1 MNLITNGWKSQVT
14 LRYGKLVYFATTT
27 KKHCHCQFYIFS
39 KLGHE
44 IFNCHSFDS
53 FFTHFCIPVVQ
64 GWLFNPKTQWFCF
77 THWSSIEIVSTIE
90 RQGTQWYLLW
100 LLKEG
105 FLGDCK
111 IIWPSQLSWWCELA
125 TVESFYGW
133 YFVSSFNSDKGSMLK
148 KSVLETWDQY
158 QYLGNCSPTPP
169 LTQQQSIDNNLRL
182 MLS

>member
-77 THWSSIEIVSTIE
+77 THWSSTEIVSTIE
-90 RQGTQWYLLW
+90 RQGTHGIVIVKGRLPGWLQDNLAFSTELMMLIGYCREFLW
-100 LLKEG
+100 QIL
-105 FLGDCK
+105 C
-111 IIWPSQLSWWCELA
+111 
-125 TVESFYGW
+125 
-133 YFVSSFNSDKGSMLK
+133 
-148 KSVLETWDQY
+148 
-158 QYLGNCSPTPP
+158 
-169 LTQQQSIDNNLRL
+169 
-182 MLS
+182 